1 MFKKTLFIF
10 VKITYS
16 LGEPYIWPF
25 NFIVKPQLHSNYYY
39 TNWTRPFWGHFPILY
54 ELWSTAATSRNA
66 VTIYCRVS
74 ILHMGYLVYILL
86 TEYAKIPHIYNNIRT
101 HWWGRRLSKYYILF
115 DQNFDM
121 PIWFNYRS
129 TRRPRNYWLHRRR
142 NYYSRSIFDI
152 NMRVVW
158 WQSFR

>member
-1 MFKKTLFIF
+1 MYLYLIYICNIYFIDIFFPFCQCLKIPTYIFF

-54 ELWSTAATSRNA
+54 ELRSTAATSRDA

-86 TEYAKIPHIYNNIRT
+86 TEYAKIPHIYNNIST
-101 HWWGRRLSKYYILF
+101 HWYDGGGRRA
-115 DQNFDM
+115 D
-121 PIWFNYRS
+121 
-129 TRRPRNYWLHRRR
+129 
-142 NYYSRSIFDI
+142 
-152 NMRVVW
+152 
-158 WQSFR
+158 

>member
-1 MFKKTLFIF
+1 MYLSVLRCFLLIKRCDSEIDLIFYLIDIFFSFLSVFTKKTPNIFIF

-54 ELWSTAATSRNA
+54 ELRSTAATSRNA

-86 TEYAKIPHIYNNIRT
+86 TEYAKIPLYNNISTR
-101 HWWGRRLSKYYILF
+101 WWGR
-115 DQNFDM
+115 
-121 PIWFNYRS
+121 
-129 TRRPRNYWLHRRR
+129 
-142 NYYSRSIFDI
+142 
-152 NMRVVW
+152 
-158 WQSFR
+158 